1 MVDKDRCEAI
11 ILGCAGMADLPLSLS
26 EEMGMPVIDG
36 VTAGVKF
43 IEAMVGAGLKT
54 SKSGAYAP
62 PRDK

>member
-1 MVDKDRCEAI
+1 
-11 ILGCAGMADLPLSLS
+11 MADLPSSLS

-43 IEAMVGAGLKT
+43 IEAMIGAGFKT